1 MILVFPS
8 NLKDEAYKDRPTI
21 QFSCTE
27 NQQEGD
33 SLNKVKNEAIQSATE
48 AGRQELVASP
58 NTTKGNKINIFLPC
72 PGGITFADSGSYGEI
87 SKDRFFSN
95 LTTDN
100 AAKLGQKAG
109 SIAGKGEIDAL
120 KSVGEAAGR
129 TLEKVST
136 QDAVAALSSN
146 MGPDIG
152 QQIQFGNKVIMD
164 PRINTAF
171 TGNGL
176 RTFSFEFKMIA
187 TSQQE
192 SMTVKNIYNAFR
204 RNIYASRAGLIA
216 LRYPPVWEIKFLK
229 GDKSVNQYIPKI
241 HKCYLTSVN
250 TTFNSEN
257 NSWRVDTAPLSVD
270 ISISFQEQKVLT
282 RQDIENLEE
291 QNPDLTG
298 AGNVGFLNSL
308 QGNFKKSINKK
319 LDSLKNEVRDI
330 FRF

>member
-1 MILVFPS
+1 MSLLLLFPS
-8 NLKDEAYKDRPTI
+8 NLNDDAYKDRPTI

-27 NQQEGD
+27 NQQGGD
-33 SLNKVKNEAIQSATE
+33 SLTKTVSKELVQSATE
-48 AGRQELVASP
+48 AGRQELVASA
-58 NTTKGNKINIFLPC
+58 NTNKEGDKINIFLPC

-87 SKDRFFSN
+87 SKDRIFSN
-95 LTTDN
+95 LTTDK
-100 AAKLGQKAG
+100 AANLDK
-109 SIAGKGEIDAL
+109 KGAIDAL
-120 KSVGEAAGR
+120 KGLGETAVRAG
-129 TLEKVST
+129 KKASS
-136 QDAVAALSSN
+136 QDAVVALSSA
-146 MGPDIG
+146 MGPDIA
-152 QQIQFGNKVIMD
+152 QQNQFGNKVIMD

-176 RTFSFEFKMIA
+176 RSFSFEFKMIA

-216 LRYPPVWEIKFLK
+216 LKYPPVWEIKFLK
-229 GDKSVNQYIPKI
+229 GGDGKRENQYIPKI
-241 HKCYLTSVN
+241 QKCYLTSVN

-282 RQDIENLEE
+282 RQDIETLEE
-291 QNPDLTG
+291 PNPDRTG
-298 AGNVGFLNSL
+298 AGKVGFLNSL
-308 QGNFKKSINKK
+308 QGNFKKSVNKK
-319 LDSLKNEVRDI
+319 LDSLKNEVRDV

>member
-1 MILVFPS
+1 MLLVFPS

-27 NQQEGD
+27 NQQGGD
-33 SLNKVKNEAIQSATE
+33 SLKKAGETALQATTE
-48 AGRQELVASP
+48 AGRREIAASQ
-58 NTTKGNKINIFLPC
+58 NTKEGSKINIFLPC

-87 SKDRFFSN
+87 SKDRFLSK
-95 LTTDN
+95 LTQNNVN
-100 AAKLGQKAG
+100 AAAKKAG
-109 SIAGKGEIDAL
+109 EGGNVIDTL
-120 KSVGEAAGR
+120 KKEAASK
-129 TLEKVST
+129 LEKASS
-136 QDAVAALSSN
+136 QDAVAALSSA

-192 SMTVKNIYNAFR
+192 SMTVKDIYNAFR
-204 RNIYASRAGLIA
+204 RNIYASRAGLIT

-229 GDKSVNQYIPKI
+229 GDKTLNQYIPKI

-250 TTFNSEN
+250 TAFNSEN

-282 RQDIENLEE
+282 REDIENLEG
-291 QNPDLTG
+291 QNPDLIG

-308 QGNFKKSINKK
+308 QGNFKKSVNKK